1 MEKKAKGKKMGSIGH
16 LFGVKW
22 VEKFIEFT
30 RGIFSE
36 KILDFTLKW
45 ALIFGHFALIV
56 AAVLGLL
63 FAIIYAIRVNDFYAF
78 LYGIAWVI
86 LIFVVQYIAHKFSD
100 AGENLIK
107 NNPTRLSS
115 KAFLD
120 CVAFIFMIAGL
131 VIFIVSVINLIKNG
145 VLEIF
150 LTGLGMAVFCEFI
163 AMVSFHYRTITME
176 VVNKTTAGQEAIGII
191 TFFMKALLKLV
202 PLFFGVGVVLGTIIL
217 FINSFG
223 LFGNQIRTASAW
235 ISGNHTAEQILMA
248 GILPFVAYIVFVL
261 YYLVIDIIT
270 AILSLP
276 GKIDS
281 LKK

>member
-1 MEKKAKGKKMGSIGH
+1 MEKKAKAKKIKGISH
-16 LFGVKW
+16 LFGVKL

-30 RGIFSE
+30 RGIFTE
-36 KILDFTLKW
+36 KILEFTLKW
-45 ALIFGHFALIV
+45 ALILGHFALIV
-56 AAVLGLL
+56 AAILGLL

-86 LIFVVQYIAHKFSD
+86 LVFVVQYIAHKFSD

-107 NNPTRLSS
+107 NNSTRLSS

-131 VIFIVSVINLIKNG
+131 VIFIVSIINLIKTG
-145 VLEIF
+145 ELRVF

-163 AMVSFHYRTITME
+163 AMVSYNYKTITMD
-176 VVNKTTAGQEAIGII
+176 VVKETTAGQEAIGII
-191 TFFMKALLKLV
+191 TFFMKAILKLV
-202 PLFFGVGVVLGTIIL
+202 PLFFGVGLVLGTVFL

-223 LFGNQIRTASAW
+223 LFGNQIKTASAW
-235 ISGNHTAEQILMA
+235 ISGNITAEQILLA
-248 GILPFVAYIVFVL
+248 GLLPFIGYIVFVL

-276 GKIDS
+276 GKIDK

>member
-1 MEKKAKGKKMGSIGH
+1 METKAKGKKKVSIGH
-16 LFGVKW
+16 LFGVKL
-22 VEKFIEFT
+22 VEKFIEFA
-30 RGIFSE
+30 RKIFTE
-36 KILDFTLKW
+36 KILEFTLKW
-45 ALIFGHFALIV
+45 ALILGHFGLIV
-56 AAVLGLL
+56 AAVIGLL

-78 LYGIAWVI
+78 LFGIAWVI
-86 LIFVVQYIAHKFSD
+86 LVFVVQYIAHKFSD

-131 VIFIVSVINLIKNG
+131 VIFITSVINLIKTG
-145 VLEIF
+145 EITIF
-150 LTGLGMAVFCEFI
+150 LTGLGMSIFCEFI
-163 AMVSFHYRTITME
+163 ALVSFHYKTITMD
-176 VVNKTTAGQEAIGII
+176 VVKETTAGQEAIGII

-202 PLFFGVGVVLGTIIL
+202 PIFFGVGVVLGTVFL

-223 LFGNQIRTASAW
+223 LFGNQIKISSAW
-235 ISGNHTAEQILMA
+235 VSGNWTAKQILGA
-248 GILPFVAYIVFVL
+248 GLLPFFAYIVFVL

-276 GKIDS
+276 GKIDK